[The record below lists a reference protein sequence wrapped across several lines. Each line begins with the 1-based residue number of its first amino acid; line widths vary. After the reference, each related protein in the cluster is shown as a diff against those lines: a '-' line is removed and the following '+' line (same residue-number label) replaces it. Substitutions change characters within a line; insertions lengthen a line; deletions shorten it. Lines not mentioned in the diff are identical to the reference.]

1 MGGVPWSV
9 PVRILAW
16 PEALVALEARAA
28 TTPVGEVVVLV
39 ARPMPPGAANAPGA
53 APANAPGAAPSAA
66 LAGLALVR
74 GTRAEALAGLVDDLS
89 RHADVRGRLVDGAA
103 ADLAGPAGTLDE
115 VLAELVA
122 ADGRVGVLTAGTA
135 FARAVMAALV
145 DVPEGRTVTYGE
157 LAERAGAPR
166 AARAVGT
173 VMARALVPLVVPC
186 HRVVPAS
193 GGVGAYGPHPRLKR
207 TLLELEGALA

>member
-16 PEALVALEARAA
+16 PEVPVALAARAA

-39 ARPMPPGAANAPGA
+39 ARPMPSGSVHA
-53 APANAPGAAPSAA
+53 AA

-89 RHADVRGRLVDGAA
+89 RHTDVRRRLVDGAPA
-103 ADLAGPAGTLDE
+103 ELAGPARALDE
-115 VLAELVA
+115 VLAELV
-122 ADGRVGVLTAGTA
+122 DDEGRVGVLTAGTD

-157 LAERAGAPR
+157 LADRAGAPR

-193 GGVGAYGPHPRLKR
+193 GGVGSYGPHPRLKR
-207 TLLELEGALA
+207 TLLELEGALP